1 MTVLIKIIQLIL
13 ALSILVIIHEFGH
26 FIASRIFGVRVE
38 KFYMFFDWKFSIFR
52 CKKVNGKWRFKFFCK
67 NEPEKYITHEKID
80 PVTKKKDY
88 EYEKID
94 LNTLPED
101 DWRRAED
108 ATEFGLGWVPL
119 GGYCKI
125 AGMIDESMDQAQMAQ
140 DPQPW
145 EFRTKPAWQRL
156 IIMIGGVC
164 MNVIL
169 AFLIYIGLIASY
181 GEQYIS
187 TEEVN
192 KYGIIVDS
200 LGYNLG
206 LRDGDKILT
215 VNGNYVEDFSQIPM
229 QMILDKT
236 EYIDVERDGENV
248 RVELPEDAVNQIL
261 KARSV
266 FMGARMPFVVGG
278 FSNGS
283 YAEKAGLLEND
294 RIIAVNEV
302 ETPYFQDF
310 KKEIVNYR
318 SQDVDLR
325 IVRADDTLTIITHVG
340 GDATIG
346 VYAAQMLQIST
357 REYTFWQSIPRG
369 FKKTGKELSDYW
381 KQLKLIV
388 KPSTRAYESLGGF
401 ITIGS
406 IFPDSFIWEQFWRM
420 TAFLSIILAV
430 MNILPIPGLDG
441 GHVLFLLWEVV
452 TGRKPS
458 DKFLERA
465 TTIGFIFLLMLLIY
479 ANGNDILRLFR

>member
-1 MTVLIKIIQLIL
+1 MTILIKIIQLIL

-52 CKKVNGKWRFKFFCK
+52 AKKVNGRWRFKFFCK
-67 NEPEKYITHEKID
+67 NEPEKYITHERID
-80 PVTKKKDY
+80 PVTNKKEY
-88 EYEKID
+88 TYEKID

-140 DPQPW
+140 EPQPW

-169 AFLIYIGLIASY
+169 AILIYIGLIASY
-181 GEQYIS
+181 GEQYVS
-187 TEEVN
+187 TAEVN
-192 KYGIIVDS
+192 KYGIAVDS
-200 LGYNLG
+200 LGYSIG
-206 LRDGDKILT
+206 LRDGDKILSID
-215 VNGNYVEDFSQIPM
+215 GQYVEDFSQIPM
-229 QMILDKT
+229 TIVLEKPQ
-236 EYIDVERDGENV
+236 YIEVERDGRNV
-248 RVELPEDAVNQIL
+248 QVELPEDAINKIL
-261 KARSV
+261 KARSM
-266 FMGARMPFVVGG
+266 FINMRLPFVVGG
-278 FSNGS
+278 FANGS

-294 RIIAVNEV
+294 RIIGINEV

-310 KKEIVNYR
+310 KREIVNYKGE
-318 SQDVDLR
+318 DVDLR
-325 IVRADDTLTIITHVG
+325 IVRVDDTLTVLTHVG

-346 VYAAQMLQIST
+346 VYAAQILQIST
-357 REYTFWQSIPRG
+357 KEYTFWQAIPEG
-369 FKKTGKELSDYW
+369 FRKTGKELSDYW

-388 KPSTRAYESLGGF
+388 KPSTGAYESLGGF

-406 IFPDSFIWEQFWRM
+406 IFPDHFIWEQFWRL

-441 GHVLFLLWEVV
+441 GHVLFLIWEVI

-465 TTIGFIFLLMLLIY
+465 TTIGFIFLLLLLIY
-479 ANGNDILRLFR
+479 ANGNDIIRLFR